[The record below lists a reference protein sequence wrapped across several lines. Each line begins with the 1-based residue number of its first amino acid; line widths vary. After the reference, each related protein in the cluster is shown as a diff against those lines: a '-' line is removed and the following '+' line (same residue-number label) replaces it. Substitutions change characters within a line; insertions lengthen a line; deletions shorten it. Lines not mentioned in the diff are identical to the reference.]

1 MSKPTEIC
9 LFFFLRSVN
18 SDGLTPLDVAF
29 LSGNQDLVRLLLMH
43 GATEGKQNY
52 KIAIKNGK
60 STILINFRL
69 DFSFRDEYE
78 TFRNPSVEFARRSRK
93 TGSRAEALRQPRRFA
108 DQVTGTVGE
117 AEKRL
122 EKNACW
128 F

>member
-1 MSKPTEIC
+1 M
-9 LFFFLRSVN
+9 
-18 SDGLTPLDVAF
+18 AF

-52 KIAIKNGK
+52 KNAIKNGIK
-60 STILINFRL
+60 VQHYQSSSCSLL
-69 DFSFRDEYE
+69 LSFRDEYE
-78 TFRNPSVEFARRSRK
+78 TFRNASVEFTRRSRK

-122 EKNACW
+122 EKNAYW